1 MLLTSGL
8 LRVQLVVLRNM
19 PVTRSSTR
27 NTPQVISP
35 VESKK
40 RKKGSN
46 KNADTK
52 DIQKHPRINKIT
64 DSSLSACIA
73 PQAGPTNS
81 STSQNS
87 SGLVP
92 AVLTFSFDDAK
103 EHLTGVDHRFKDLF
117 NKMECKPFQQ
127 LERVHPFR

>member
-1 MLLTSGL
+1 
-8 LRVQLVVLRNM
+8 M

-27 NTPQVISP
+27 NNSQAVSP

-40 RKKGSN
+40 RKIDSK
-46 KNADTK
+46 KNPDTNVT
-52 DIQKHPRINKIT
+52 QKRSRVTKIT
-64 DSSLSACIA
+64 DIDSGTTTQTSSSFVT
-73 PQAGPTNS
+73 QAGSGYS
-81 STSQNS
+81 SISQDG

-92 AVLTFSFDDAK
+92 AVLTFSFEDAK
-103 EHLTGVDHRFKDLF
+103 LHLTGVDHRFKDLF